1 MNKTYAVS
9 DIHGMKPLWDQIM
22 KYLDPNDTL
31 YCLGDCADRGND
43 GWEIIKDAIADK
55 RVIYLKGNHEN
66 MLLETMKDYLK
77 DEGFYYDYALLC
89 NNGGAKT
96 FEDWQIGE
104 RANPKW
110 YHELAKL
117 SLQETYMNKNNQIIL
132 LSHAGY
138 TFGDRPNFYDLIWS
152 REHFYDPWPEGSLA
166 DRTFCIHG
174 HTPFLLMPNYD
185 PYIAVG
191 KSYKDFDLEN
201 MNHFWYCDGHKCDID
216 NGSFATGKTCLIDL
230 DTFET
235 IEFTM

>member
-55 RVIYLKGNHEN
+55 RVIYLK
-66 MLLETMKDYLK
+66 

-104 RANPKW
+104 RANPVW

-117 SLQETYMNKNNQIIL
+117 SLQEIYMNKNNQIIL

-138 TFGDRPNFYDLIWS
+138 TLGDRPNFHDLIWS
-152 REHFYDPWPEGSLA
+152 REHFYDPWPEGPSA

>member
-89 NNGGAKT
+89 NNGGAKHLKT
-96 FEDWQIGE
+96 
-104 RANPKW
+104 
-110 YHELAKL
+110 
-117 SLQETYMNKNNQIIL
+117 
-132 LSHAGY
+132 
-138 TFGDRPNFYDLIWS
+138 
-152 REHFYDPWPEGSLA
+152 
-166 DRTFCIHG
+166 
-174 HTPFLLMPNYD
+174 
-185 PYIAVG
+185 G
-191 KSYKDFDLEN
+191 KLEN
-201 MNHFWYCDGHKCDID
+201 MLILDGIMNLLNFLYK
-216 NGSFATGKTCLIDL
+216 KLI
-230 DTFET
+230 
-235 IEFTM
+235 

>member
-1 MNKTYAVS
+1 
-9 DIHGMKPLWDQIM
+9 
-22 KYLDPNDTL
+22 
-31 YCLGDCADRGND
+31 
-43 GWEIIKDAIADK
+43 
-55 RVIYLKGNHEN
+55 
-66 MLLETMKDYLK
+66 MKDYLK
-77 DEGFYYDYALLC
+77 DENFSRAYALLC
-89 NNGGAKT
+89 NNSGAKT

-104 RANPKW
+104 HANPGW
-110 YHELAKL
+110 YRELAKL
-117 SLQETYMNKNNQIIL
+117 PLQETYVNKNNQIIL

-138 TFGDRPNFYDLIWS
+138 TLGDSPNSYNLIWS
-152 REHFYDPWPEGSLA
+152 RDHFYDPWPEDPSA

-185 PYIAVG
+185 PYIEVG

-216 NGSFATGKTCLIDL
+216 NGSFATGKTCLINL

>member
-55 RVIYLKGNHEN
+55 RVI
-66 MLLETMKDYLK
+66 
-77 DEGFYYDYALLC
+77 
-89 NNGGAKT
+89 
-96 FEDWQIGE
+96 
-104 RANPKW
+104 NPRW

-138 TFGDRPNFYDLIWS
+138 TLGDRPNFHDLIWS
-152 REHFYDPWPEGSLA
+152 REHFYDPWPEGPSA

>member
-22 KYLDPNDTL
+22 KYLDSNDTL
-31 YCLGDCADRGND
+31 YCLGDCADRGNN
-43 GWEIIKDAIADK
+43 GWKIIKDSLADI
-55 RVIYLKGNHEN
+55 RVIYLKGNHED
-66 MLLETMKDYLK
+66 MLFEAMKDYLK
-77 DEGFYYDYALLC
+77 DENFSRVYALLC
-89 NNGGAKT
+89 NNSGAKT

-104 RANPKW
+104 HANPGW
-110 YHELAKL
+110 YQELAKL
-117 SLQETYMNKNNQIIL
+117 PTKVAYINKNNQTIL

-138 TFGDRPNFYDLIWS
+138 TFGDEPNLHDLIWS
-152 REHFYDPWPEGSLA
+152 RDHFYDPWPEDEIA

-174 HTPFLLMPNYD
+174 HTPFLLMPRFD

-191 KSYKDFDLEN
+191 KSCKTMDLEN

-216 NGSFATGKTCLIDL
+216 NGFFVTGKTCLIDL